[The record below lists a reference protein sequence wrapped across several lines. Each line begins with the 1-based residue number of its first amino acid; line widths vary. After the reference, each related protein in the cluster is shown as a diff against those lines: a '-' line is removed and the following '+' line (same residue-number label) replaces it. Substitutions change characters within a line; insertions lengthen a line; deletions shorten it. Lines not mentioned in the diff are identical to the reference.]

1 MYALANTD
9 MSVFFYFFGSLI
21 LFVIAIFVI
30 NLFKK
35 DH

>member
-21 LFVIAIFVI
+21 LLVIIIYVI

-35 DH
+35 DR

>member
-21 LFVIAIFVI
+21 LLVIIIYAINF
-30 NLFKK
+30 FKK
-35 DH
+35 DR

>member
-21 LFVIAIFVI
+21 LLVIILFVI

-35 DH
+35 DR

>member
-9 MSVFFYFFGSLI
+9 MSIFFYFFGSLI
-21 LFVIAIFVI
+21 LLVIIIFVI

-35 DH
+35 DA